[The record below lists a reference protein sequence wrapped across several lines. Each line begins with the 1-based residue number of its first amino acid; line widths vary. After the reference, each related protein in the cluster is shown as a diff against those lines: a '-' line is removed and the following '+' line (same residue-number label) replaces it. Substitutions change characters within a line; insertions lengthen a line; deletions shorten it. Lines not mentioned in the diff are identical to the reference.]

1 MSTAPALDVQTAA
14 EVVTALL
21 ARVDGAELVEH
32 GDVYTVTRTT
42 ILRGMSGYPWGVSLT
57 VSDETRGESINATV
71 AVSVSP
77 VGARWPPPTPSCGSS
92 SPPVSPPCHRQTRHP
107 QHRNL

>member
-1 MSTAPALDVQTAA
+1 MTAPALDVQTAA

-21 ARVDGAELVEH
+21 AQVDGAELLEH

-42 ILRGMSGYPWGVSLT
+42 VLRHSTGYPWGVSLT

-71 AVSVSP
+71 TVSVSP
-77 VGARWPPPTPSCGSS
+77 VGAR
-92 SPPVSPPCHRQTRHP
+92 
-107 QHRNL
+107 